1 MFLQNILLRVF
12 FLQKRKIRR
21 KKGRFFVCL
30 YWGRKKVLSAF
41 KMIIWVLKNGDL
53 MEKGKIQHVNFL
65 FLKRLCPV
73 SMYSCVLYILLC
85 SLLSGSKPAYVVSVV
100 QGGVLFSKDNDL
112 F

>member
-1 MFLQNILLRVF
+1 
-12 FLQKRKIRR
+12 
-21 KKGRFFVCL
+21 
-30 YWGRKKVLSAF
+30 
-41 KMIIWVLKNGDL
+41 MIIWVLKNGEN

-65 FLKRLCPV
+65 FLRRLCPV

>member
-1 MFLQNILLRVF
+1 
-12 FLQKRKIRR
+12 
-21 KKGRFFVCL
+21 
-30 YWGRKKVLSAF
+30 
-41 KMIIWVLKNGDL
+41 

-112 F
+112 FWKGEILFEENKKSSKQN